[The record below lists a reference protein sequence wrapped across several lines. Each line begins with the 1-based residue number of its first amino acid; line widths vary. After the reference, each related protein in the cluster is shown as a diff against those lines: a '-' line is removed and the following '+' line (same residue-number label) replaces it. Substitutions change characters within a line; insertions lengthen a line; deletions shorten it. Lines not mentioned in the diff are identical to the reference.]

1 MFGFF
6 QTVFYFGY
14 MAVFSVGL
22 GLVCGTMGKFYYSYM
37 AVFSVGL
44 GLDCGTMGE
53 FYFGYFG

>member
-44 GLDCGTMGE
+44 GLDCGTMG
-53 FYFGYFG
+53 

>member
-22 GLVCGTMGKFYYSYM
+22 GLVCGTMGKFYFWGM
-37 AVFSVGL
+37 TVFSNSL
-44 GLDCGTMGE
+44 GLVCGT
-53 FYFGYFG
+53 